1 MEAHQHHR
9 ATDSNPEGVCP
20 VHGIAFKGLSD
31 KVDIIKDGVDRIE
44 AAIGDGNVRFENLT
58 VRLDHVEKVVY
69 GALALGLTAL
79 HDPIVIML
87 HSVAVLQR

>member
-1 MEAHQHHR
+1 MEAHQER
-9 ATDSNPEGVCP
+9 RVRESNAEGGCP
-20 VHGIAFKGLSD
+20 VHVISFKGLSD

-69 GALALGLTAL
+69 GALALALGALGVALCGL
-79 HDPIVIML
+79 V
-87 HSVAVLQR
+87 VKGGG